1 MHVKTVENESQQL
14 TLIKRGILMVF
25 LQYKVHP
32 LLVVRL
38 KQKPNPYKARVIE
51 HSLVLIETATL
62 DNCTSMPVLTSAY

>member
-1 MHVKTVENESQQL
+1 
-14 TLIKRGILMVF
+14 MVF

-38 KQKPNPYKARVIE
+38 KQKPNPYKARLIE

-62 DNCTSMPVLTSAY
+62 DNCTSMPVRTSAY